1 VAACIAASPAS
12 AAREAPDA
20 SAWSKSARA
29 ATASPDRTAAKS
41 APWGNGGGAVGL
53 GSGPRAAPRG
63 RGSLAAR
70 GISSRVG
77 GREGDGAVTPL
88 LHLGM
93 AQWWT
98 TGVASGSGLLAGRRS
113 AILGGRAQGAVG
125 LTLGL
130 TATAPLETR
139 CFQKYKLHR
148 YFLS

>member
-77 GREGDGAVTPL
+77 GREGGREGGRRRCHSAASLGYGAVVDYWCSL
-88 LHLGM
+88 
-93 AQWWT
+93 
-98 TGVASGSGLLAGRRS
+98 GVACWEALCYSRRKSARSRWTHARTHGHGATRDTLLS
-113 AILGGRAQGAVG
+113 KVQ
-125 LTLGL
+125 T
-130 TATAPLETR
+130 T
-139 CFQKYKLHR
+139 
-148 YFLS
+148 